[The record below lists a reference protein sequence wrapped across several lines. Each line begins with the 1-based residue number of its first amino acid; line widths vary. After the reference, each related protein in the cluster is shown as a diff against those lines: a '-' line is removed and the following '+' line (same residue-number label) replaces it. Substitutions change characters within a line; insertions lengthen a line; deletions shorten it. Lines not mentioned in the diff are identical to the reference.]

1 MSLKSIV
8 FAAAAVAVTA
18 TAGAA
23 DSYFE
28 QGRTLDA
35 GDVLELGLITA
46 DGAGVVEIYDYHTGA
61 QGALVGSERLSAG
74 ANTNVRV
81 NTGLPQT
88 RDVIALIKIDGE
100 VVASKPFDVN

>member
-1 MSLKSIV
+1 MSIKTII
-8 FAAAAVAVTA
+8 FAAAAAAVTA

-23 DSYFE
+23 DTYFE

-35 GDVLELGLITA
+35 SDVLELGLITA
-46 DGAGVVEIYDYHTGA
+46 DGAGVLEIYDYRTGT
-61 QGALVGSERLSAG
+61 QGALLGTERLTAG

-81 NTGLPQT
+81 NTGLPANQ
-88 RDVIALIKIDGE
+88 DVIAVIKIDGQ

>member
-1 MSLKSIV
+1 MSIKSIV

-28 QGRTLDA
+28 QGRTLDG

-46 DGAGVVEIYDYHTGA
+46 DAAGVVEIYDFHTGS

-74 ANTNVRV
+74 ANTNVRID
-81 NTGLPQT
+81 TGLPQN
-88 RDVIALIKIDGE
+88 RDVIALIKIDGQ
-100 VVASKPFDVN
+100 VVAQKQFDVN